1 MEMGDMRYLAVR
13 RVRLALLL
21 NIDKVLSDHIGL
33 SETFL
38 HFRCQKTTTRCYDL
52 RITSS
57 GHSYKL
63 IVRMI

>member
-1 MEMGDMRYLAVR
+1 MGDMSYLAVR

-21 NIDKVLSDHIGL
+21 NINKVLSDHVGL

-38 HFRCQKTTTRCYDL
+38 HFRGQKTTTCCYDL
-52 RITSS
+52 LITLS
-57 GHSYKL
+57 GHPYKL